1 MTPNPDQ
8 PASIASSLQ
17 MGLYVLFLP
26 FLFLVH
32 EWGWSLDFVDQ
43 LQTPLEERQGQRA
56 RGRRG
61 GPPQPREIPT
71 MPTMDEDEDDDDEE
85 EDEQEDE
92 QAMEQGL
99 SSRPY

>member
-8 PASIASSLQ
+8 PASIASSLK

-43 LQTPLEERQGQRA
+43 LQTPIDERRQHA
-56 RGRRG
+56 RGRG
-61 GPPQPREIPT
+61 GQQPREIPT
-71 MPTMDEDEDDDDEE
+71 MPTMDEDDDDDDDEE
-85 EDEQEDE
+85 DEQEEE